1 MNKTEKTTM
10 KKGFLGMV
18 AALFVL
24 LVSTSFAQAAANPYV
39 SASAGVSFLTDST
52 VEDNGVEDGKV
63 EYKTGFA
70 VRGALGLDADMY
82 RLEGEIGYQVN
93 DVDGEE
99 EVEDVSILSFMAN
112 GYVDFESQG
121 SALTPYVMAGLGVA
135 NVDFDS
141 IEGDGQDDTV
151 FAYQLGA
158 GIAYQATPNVQLDLG
173 YRYFATSDVEVE
185 DGEIELDIDTHNIMA
200 GVRVAL

>member
-1 MNKTEKTTM
+1 M

-39 SASAGVSFLTDST
+39 SASAGLGFLTDST
-52 VEDNGVEDGKV
+52 VEQNGVDVDKV

-93 DVDGEE
+93 DIEGADD
-99 EVEDVSILSFMAN
+99 EDVSILSFMAN

-135 NVDFDS
+135 NVDFDV
-141 IEGDGQDDTV
+141 DGSDMDDTV

-173 YRYFATSDVEVE
+173 YRYFATSDVEVG
-185 DGEIELDIDTHNIMA
+185 DGDYELDIDTHNIMA